1 MNMRAD
7 AAATLAMQAP
17 EPGAIGII
25 EVREARALAA
35 SSQRSIVEVLE
46 ERSGLGADAFTRAL
60 AHTLGYRALTMADLN
75 VLVPAFDVLPFPLA
89 LERGCVLFSEPGG
102 QLLLAV
108 GDPFDRDLNAWAQ
121 TRIAADFT
129 TCLVHHADL
138 TAYMSR
144 HEETLRAMDS
154 VLPDASKA
162 TSDGARVEDLS
173 FKTIREDTSQ
183 IVKLVHSTLYDAFK
197 LEASDIHL
205 ESNAG
210 GLVIKYRVDGVLTTA
225 GSMAGAELAE
235 QVISRIKVMSEL
247 DISERSVPQDGRFKI
262 GVRGREVDCR
272 VSIMPSIFGEDAV
285 VRILDKQSLSD
296 HIKGLRLSY
305 LGFNDH
311 NIAEVRRLS
320 SEPYGMLLVTGP
332 TGSGKT
338 TTLYAAISEINHG
351 QDKIITIEDPVEYQL
366 PGVLQIPVNEKKGLT
381 FARGLRSIL
390 RHDPDKIM
398 VGEIRDAETAQIAV
412 QSALTGHLVF
422 TTVHA
427 NNVFD
432 VIGRFVHMGVDPYMF
447 VSAMNGVLAQ
457 RLVRV
462 NCTHCLEEE
471 RPDDQLIADSGLS
484 IEQVEG
490 FAFKGGRGC
499 GHCRGTGFKGR
510 RAIGE
515 ILRLNDEI
523 RELIVARAPMRRIR
537 DAAIKNGTRLLRD
550 GAIELVKTGESTLQE
565 INRVTFVG

>member
-1 MNMRAD
+1 MNVREDSAAVSVREAPE
-7 AAATLAMQAP
+7 AAAFSVAQ
-17 EPGAIGII
+17 
-25 EVREARALAA
+25 VREARALAVK
-35 SSQRSIVEVLE
+35 SQRGIVEVLE
-46 ERSGLGADAFTRAL
+46 ERSGMEPGAFTRAL
-60 AHTLGYRALTMADLN
+60 AQTLGYRALAMMDLHA
-75 VLVPAFDVLPFPLA
+75 LEAAFDVLSFQVA
-89 LERGCVLFSEPGG
+89 LERGCVLFRDAEGR
-102 QLLLAV
+102 LLLAV
-108 GDPFDRDLNAWAQ
+108 GDPFDRDLHTWAQ
-121 TRIAADFT
+121 TRVAGDFA
-129 TCLVHHADL
+129 TCVVHHTDL
-138 TAYMSR
+138 AAYLSR

-154 VLPDASKA
+154 VLPDATKA
-162 TSDGARVEDLS
+162 TSDGTPVEDLS
-173 FKTIREDTSQ
+173 FKTIHEDTSQ

-197 LEASDIHL
+197 LQASDIHL

-210 GLVIKYRVDGVLTTA
+210 GLAIKYRVDGVLTTA
-225 GSMAGAELAE
+225 GTLSGAELAE
-235 QVISRIKVMSEL
+235 QVMSRIKVMSEL
-247 DISERSVPQDGRFKI
+247 DISERRVPQDGRFKI

-272 VSIMPSIFGEDAV
+272 VSVMPSIFGEDAV
-285 VRILDKQSLSD
+285 IRILDKQALSD
-296 HIKGLRLSY
+296 QIKGLRLSY
-305 LGFNDH
+305 LGFDER
-311 NIAEVRRLS
+311 IVTQVRRLS
-320 SEPYGMLLVTGP
+320 AEPYGMLLVTGP

-338 TTLYAAISEINHG
+338 TSLYAAISEINHG
-351 QDKIITIEDPVEYQL
+351 HDKIITIEDPVEYQL

-447 VSAMNGVLAQ
+447 VSALNGVIAQ

-462 NCTHCLEEE
+462 NCAQCSQEEL
-471 RPDDQLIADSGLS
+471 PDDRLIADSGLS
-484 IEQVEG
+484 LDQLEG
-490 FAFKGGRGC
+490 FVFKSGRGC

-523 RELIVARAPMRRIR
+523 RELIVAREPISRIR
-537 DAAIKNGTRLLRD
+537 DAAIRRGTRFLREAAVD
-550 GAIELVKTGESTLQE
+550 LVKAGETTLQE
-565 INRVTFVG
+565 INRVTFVA